1 MKILFPERL
10 VGTSGQIDAS
20 PGVQADALGVQ
31 TVHMLKIHYVGCA
44 DFHKFLEGGQEL
56 VELCHG
62 HVKDELCAVV
72 QVQKLAFALGF
83 QGDDRL

>member
-1 MKILFPERL
+1 MGSKGSIIFLTSSTDHALDAFRVEAMQYLVKPILKKDLF
-10 VGTSGQIDAS
+10 S
-20 PGVQADALGVQ
+20 AL
-31 TVHMLKIHYVGCA
+31 
-44 DFHKFLEGGQEL
+44 DRFLSEF
-56 VELCHG
+56 CHG